1 MSTGK
6 TKYLF
11 CYDICNEKRLVKIH
25 RYLCKKA
32 IPIQYSVFYAELTQN
47 ELQGIVDDLGFLIH
61 PHDDIR
67 IYSPL
72 NYQQLISIGK
82 VSDYTFIS

>member
-1 MSTGK
+1 MSTKK

-47 ELQGIVDDLGFLIH
+47 ELQGIIEDLGFLIY
-61 PHDDIR
+61 PQDDIR
-67 IYSPL
+67 IYSPQ
-72 NYQQLISIGK
+72 NYQQSISVGK
-82 VSDYTFIS
+82 VPDYVFLG